1 MKPIFVYG
9 SLMKKAMYGAYE
21 HFLKGNTEKEVSG
34 TIQGKMHVVAKYP
47 AVIEGEGEIV
57 GELMYIKHQKY
68 RAVLKSLDIFEE
80 YMEGKP
86 EKSMYL
92 RKSKIV
98 STDLNE
104 KVEAWV
110 YIWNQSVEDLIKVE
124 DGDWIKHSMVDF

>member
-34 TIQGKMHVVAKYP
+34 TIKGKMYVVTEYP
-47 AVIEGEGEIV
+47 AVIEGQNEIV
-57 GELMYIKHQKY
+57 GELMYINPQKY
-68 RAVLKSLDIFEE
+68 WAVLKSLDIFEE
-80 YMEGKP
+80 YVESRP
-86 EKSMYL
+86 DISLYL

-98 STDLNE
+98 NTERNE

-110 YIWNQSVEDLIKVE
+110 YIWNHSVEDLIRVE
-124 DGDWIKHSMVDF
+124 DGDWIKYTSL